1 MFGWFKKPSDLDRGI
16 FSFWDGADGFSHK
29 NPNRRI
35 DPLPLYDKVY
45 AQRKEIVADLKA
57 FDFPDTQW
65 APEARVRLTKT
76 IRELFGVKPL
86 VNGIDIPPGGSL
98 KDAECIALL
107 DDFLVYTERA
117 KKKLTLGSPATPTSS
132 QSTEG
137 VPVPATGLPS
147 T

>member
-29 NPNRRI
+29 NSNRRI

-45 AQRKEIVADLKA
+45 AQRKEIAADLKA

-86 VNGIDIPPGGSL
+86 INGIDIPPGGSL

-107 DDFLVYTERA
+107 DDFLVYTEQV
-117 KKKLTLGSPATPTSS
+117 KKKLNQGLPAAPISSQPTGGDPTPESGSP
-132 QSTEG
+132 ST
-137 VPVPATGLPS
+137 
-147 T
+147 